1 MDEGA
6 AGTSAEAS
14 PPVVSDPPVVFVLA
28 FALPV
33 AAVLAWFLARLMGGR
48 WLDQAEVQSAPEPW
62 KPALE
67 PPSDAVLRV
76 DPPEDAGSGVDRGAD
91 PR

>member
-1 MDEGA
+1 MDDGA

-14 PPVVSDPPVVFVLA
+14 PPVASDPPAAFVLA

-48 WLDQAEVQSAPEPW
+48 WLDQAEVQEPAEPW
-62 KPALE
+62 KPAME
-67 PPSDAVLRV
+67 PPSDAVVRA
-76 DPPEDAGSGVDRGAD
+76 DPPADAGSGVDRGAD